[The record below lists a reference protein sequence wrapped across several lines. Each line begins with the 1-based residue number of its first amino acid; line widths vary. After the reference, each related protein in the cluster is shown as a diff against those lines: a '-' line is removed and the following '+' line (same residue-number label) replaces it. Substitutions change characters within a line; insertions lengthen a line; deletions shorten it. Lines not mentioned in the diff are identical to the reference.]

1 MKAYLILKLRRSKLN
16 TSSTFSADF
25 KKCKKLVDSSVI
37 FRIGWSI
44 AYLMFLLDL
53 PADICHIL
61 EQLADLV
68 RVLRPQ
74 PAHFQH
80 DTLLILTSGIRKLYK
95 IRWRMNKVSHHILI
109 IRYIKL

>member
-1 MKAYLILKLRRSKLN
+1 MQEISRFFSYLL
-16 TSSTFSADF
+16 D
-25 KKCKKLVDSSVI
+25 V
-37 FRIGWSI
+37 

-53 PADICHIL
+53 SANICHIL

-95 IRWRMNKVSHHILI
+95 IMWRMNKVSHHNNY
-109 IRYIKL
+109 YIKSTPVFNTFEIS

>member
-1 MKAYLILKLRRSKLN
+1 MQEISRF
-16 TSSTFSADF
+16 FSNLLELD
-25 KKCKKLVDSSVI
+25 V
-37 FRIGWSI
+37 

-95 IRWRMNKVSHHILI
+95 IRWRT
-109 IRYIKL
+109 

>member
-1 MKAYLILKLRRSKLN
+1 
-16 TSSTFSADF
+16 
-25 KKCKKLVDSSVI
+25 
-37 FRIGWSI
+37 
-44 AYLMFLLDL
+44 MFLLDL

-80 DTLLILTSGIRKLYK
+80 DKLLILTSGIQEYK
-95 IRWRMNKVSHHILI
+95 IRWHMNEASHHMIY
-109 IRYIKL
+109 YIKLLKHTSF